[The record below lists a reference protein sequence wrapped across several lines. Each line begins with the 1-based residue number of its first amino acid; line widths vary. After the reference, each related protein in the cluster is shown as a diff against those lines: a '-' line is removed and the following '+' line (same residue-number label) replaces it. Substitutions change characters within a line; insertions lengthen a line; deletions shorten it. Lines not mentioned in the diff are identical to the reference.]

1 MRVKYNPDTKLYF
14 LIGDPMSHSCTAL
27 VNNTM
32 FERAG
37 QNAVCIPATV
47 PKGKLPEFIAAAKLL
62 GVAGF
67 YLTMPHKEDIIRYLD
82 ECDPMSAKFK
92 SVNHVKIKGGKLI
105 GIGLDGLGM
114 GLSIEKAMGT
124 LKGKSALMIG
134 AGSVAGPIA
143 ADLCRRGIKK
153 LMIANRT
160 VEKAEII
167 ADLIKETFPDVEVA
181 CGQLEDKFLTGAA
194 SCCDI
199 GVQCTSL
206 GINSPGHADF
216 ESLRFVE
223 AFPKGCFAADVLYP
237 TSSFLEKAKKCGLR
251 TMNGIWMTLNQQKEI
266 MKFQFNVDVTDK
278 DILEAEEAFRM
289 AITIRELREER
300 LLAGKA

>member
-47 PKGKLPEFIAAAKLL
+47 PKGKLPEFIRAAKLL

-67 YLTMPHKEDIIRYLD
+67 YLTMPHKEDVIPYLD
-82 ECDPMSAKFK
+82 ECDAMSRRFK
-92 SVNHVKIKGGKLI
+92 SVNHVKIVDGRLI
-105 GIGLDGLGM
+105 GVGLDGVGM
-114 GLSIEKAMGT
+114 GISIEKEMRS
-124 LKGKSALMIG
+124 LRGKSALIIG

-143 ADLCRRGIKK
+143 ADLCKRGVEK
-153 LMIANRT
+153 LIIANRT
-160 VEKAEII
+160 VEKAEAI
-167 ADLIKETFPDVEVA
+167 ANLIGETFSGVEVV
-181 CGQLEDKFLTGAA
+181 CGKLQDSFLTEYAP
-194 SCCDI
+194 CCDI
-199 GVQCTSL
+199 AVQCTSL

-216 ESLRFVE
+216 ESLQFVD
-223 AFPKGCFAADVLYP
+223 AFPQNCLAADVLYP
-237 TSSFLEKAKKCGLR
+237 TSSFLERVKACGLK
-251 TMNGIWMTLNQQKEI
+251 TINGVWMTLNQQKEI
-266 MKFQFNVDVTDK
+266 MKFQFGVEVTDK
-278 DILEAEEAFRM
+278 DILEAEEAFRI

-300 LLAGKA
+300 LSQ